1 MGVRATEEGTAA
13 YRDRL
18 VGLNNEHFHKQQN
31 LWLSSI
37 GLGTY
42 LGHPNEIIDIG
53 YQMAINKAV
62 NLGCNVFDSA
72 INYRSQRSEKVI
84 GATLQ
89 QLFTQNKLKREE
101 VVVATKGGFIPFD
114 PKSAPDPHTY
124 RKKEFIDTGIIKESD
139 IVADCHCMTPSYIE
153 NQLEKS
159 LQNLELKSIDIY
171 YLHNPETQLEE
182 INLTDFYQ
190 RVRNVFEVLE
200 KKVAEGKI
208 SFYGTATWYG
218 YRRPSNSKDF
228 LDLSALV
235 KIAQELAGNN
245 HHFRFI
251 QLPYNLAMT
260 EAFTL
265 ANQAVATGEKLCI
278 LDAAK
283 EYGMTVMTSAS
294 ILQSRL
300 AHNLPKDVREHF
312 PGLQTDAQRSIQFVR
327 STPGVTTALV
337 GMSQKTHSEEN
348 LRVATIAPL
357 KEDNFLELFEKT

>member
-1 MGVRATEEGTAA
+1 MEVRATEEGTAA

-18 VGLNNEHFHKQQN
+18 VGLSNEHFHKQQN

-42 LGHPNEIIDIG
+42 LGHPNEITDIA
-53 YQMAINKAV
+53 YQIAITKALE
-62 NLGCNVFDSA
+62 LGCNVFDSA
-72 INYRSQRSEKVI
+72 INYRSQRSERAI

-89 QLFTQNKLKREE
+89 QLFEQNKLKREE
-101 VVVATKGGFIPFD
+101 VIVATKGGFIPFD

-139 IVADCHCMTPSYIE
+139 IIADCHCMTPSYIE
-153 NQLEKS
+153 NQLERS
-159 LQNLELKSIDIY
+159 LQNFELKSIDIY

-182 INLTDFYQ
+182 IDTKELYQ
-190 RVRNVFEVLE
+190 RIRDVFEVLE
-200 KKVAEGKI
+200 RKVTEGKI

-218 YRRPSNSKDF
+218 FRRPSNSKDF

-235 KIAQELAGNN
+235 KIAQELAGDN

-265 ANQAVATGEKLCI
+265 ANQRVNGEKLCI

-283 EYGMTVMTSAS
+283 EFGITVMTSAS

-300 AHNLPKDVREHF
+300 AHNLPKDVKAHF

-337 GMSQKTHSEEN
+337 GMSQKAHSEEN

-357 KEDNFLELFEKT
+357 KADNFLELFEKT